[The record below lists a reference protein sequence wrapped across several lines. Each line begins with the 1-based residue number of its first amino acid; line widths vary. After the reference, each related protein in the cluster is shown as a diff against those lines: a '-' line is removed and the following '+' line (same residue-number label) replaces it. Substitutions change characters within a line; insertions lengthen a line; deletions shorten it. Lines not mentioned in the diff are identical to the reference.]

1 MNKISIEKYLLN
13 ASSYWPESHYRNVK
27 KIERFLERGCNSKDE
42 KKVRCYVKDIV
53 ALAELRLKFKTPHLY
68 IVNAGSSGSHWLEA
82 MLGFLPGFHNG
93 GEVYLPAEIK
103 KSLKTMGEREA
114 HLFLDALY
122 LVHCGGI
129 YPDMLS
135 AALSNSAHL
144 ANHQQLSD
152 YSRLKKTALLLRDPV
167 DIVMSR
173 TFRKDEYKNDVAP
186 GVEDIDYLEKNCVYF
201 EGFYN
206 NIDFDSFD
214 IVIRYEELKHSPL
227 STLRALVS
235 TVGLNVS
242 DDELVRAVDLTSEE
256 TAKKAI
262 EKGEVPVTNI
272 YLDKKE
278 DVSWAKSY
286 IVKRLENIR
295 RELSY
300 S

>member
-27 KIERFLERGCNSKDE
+27 KIERFLERGCNSKKNE
-42 KKVRCYVKDIV
+42 KVRRYVKDII

-93 GEVYLPAEIK
+93 GEIYLPAEIK
-103 KSLKTMGEREA
+103 KSLKAMGEREA

-122 LVHCGGI
+122 LVHCGEI
-129 YPDMLS
+129 FPDMLS

-144 ANHQQLSD
+144 ANHQQLSS
-152 YSRLKKTALLLRDPV
+152 YSRYKKTVLLLRDPV

-173 TFRKDEYKNDVAP
+173 TFRKDEYKNDVAL
-186 GVEDIDYLEKNCVYF
+186 GMADIDYLEKNCAYF
-201 EGFYN
+201 ENFYK

-214 IVIRYEELKHSPL
+214 VVVRYEELKCSPL
-227 STLRALVS
+227 STLRSLISA
-235 TVGLNVS
+235 VGLSAS
-242 DDELVRAVDLTSEE
+242 DDELVRAVDLASEE

-286 IVKRLENIR
+286 IITRLENIR
-295 RELSY
+295 SELSY